1 MNPSHII
8 DIIGY
13 YGPVILFAITFY
25 FLIKR
30 TPYLIVFTFGSIA
43 NTLLNKMIKV
53 ITREPRPKNQI
64 PFLENLDNSNQ
75 IEQYGFPSGH
85 AQSVFFS
92 LTFLALTQTS
102 LTIVYFM
109 TMLCAITIYQRYK
122 YRRHTIKQLTAGS
135 IIGTLFAYVLVYL
148 TQKYLYNNKNNVLY
162 I

>member
-13 YGPVILFAITFY
+13 YGPVILFAMTFY

-43 NTLLNKMIKV
+43 NVLLNKMIKT

-64 PFLENLDNSNQ
+64 PFLDDNQDFSKGV
-75 IEQYGFPSGH
+75 EQFGFPSGH

-92 LTFLALTQTS
+92 LTFLALTQTTQ
-102 LTIVYFM
+102 TIVYFM
-109 TMLCAITIYQRYK
+109 TIICAITIYQRYK
-122 YRRHTIKQLTAGS
+122 YRRHTVKQLAAGS
-135 IIGTLFAYVLVYL
+135 IVGSLFAYVLVYT
-148 TQKYLYNNKNNVLY
+148 TQKYLYNKNNVLY